1 MLALEAEL
9 DHLAQET
16 AFSGVVRVDRGDHIE
31 LAKAYGM
38 AHRAFGI
45 ANTVETQFAIASA
58 VKGMTAITVVSLIV
72 DGLLDLS
79 TPARA
84 VLGEDLPLIGDD
96 VTIEHLLSHRS
107 GIGDYLDEDKYSD
120 ISEYV
125 MGVPVHELAATEQYL
140 AVLDGHATKF
150 PAGEQFS
157 YCNGGYVVLALI
169 AERVSGIGF
178 HDLVEQRVCAPAGMV
193 HTAFLRSDELPAGAA
208 RGYVEIDGVLRSN
221 VLHLPVR
228 GSGDGGIYSTVA
240 DIRSLWVAFFGS
252 QLVPDE
258 WVAAMVSPH
267 SVISERERYGLGF
280 WLAGSGEAVRL
291 EGYDAGVSFRSWHHP
306 TERLTHTVI
315 SNSSPGAWPITSL
328 LYERLS
334 I

>member
-1 MLALEAEL
+1 
-9 DHLAQET
+9 
-16 AFSGVVRVDRGDHIE
+16 
-31 LAKAYGM
+31 M

-240 DIRSLWVAFFGS
+240 DIRSLWVAFFGG

-315 SNSSPGAWPITSL
+315 SNSSPGAWPLTRL
-328 LYERLS
+328 LYDRLS
-334 I
+334 GD